1 MCCYKIEKKQDK
13 NELIGTIIKIA
24 AIMAAAAGIV
34 ILIRALFKKFK
45 NKTCMYCD
53 ENDCCEC
60 DCGCDFDIDED
71 SLNCMNEKECESDCD
86 CSCKDDDDIDISTN
100 IEEN

>member
-24 AIMAAAAGIV
+24 AIMAAASGIV

-53 ENDCCEC
+53 ENDCC

-86 CSCKDDDDIDISTN
+86 CSCKDDDDIDISTD